1 MHPKVSV
8 IIAAYNSEKYIEKCL
23 DSIFN
28 QTFQDFEV
36 IVVNDGS
43 TDRTKNVCE
52 RYAAEHNNMIL
63 VNQENGG
70 IATARNKGLEV
81 CHSDYITF
89 SDSDDYMEADWLQ
102 HFMDAIDANP
112 ECDIAIEG
120 LLVDYNDKINHVP
133 VKAEKYDGDRIIEA
147 YQSLKS
153 LHIEGF
159 LFNKIYNRKII
170 EENNIRF
177 EYTLKEDLLFNLK
190 YLYYTTSL
198 ITISSSCYHYIQ
210 HGSQSLVH
218 RRYTA
223 NYMKDLI
230 TSLYDASIRLSE
242 RYPRNG
248 FREKIIEEYM
258 LSYSVLLFSMY
269 NRTNGI
275 TDKAERIRYIQ
286 EYQKIRK
293 ANRNIKITMGN
304 KTKRLFASFMMMP
317 PMLTDFILSAKRT
330 IKRQQF
336 KRSPICL

>member
-8 IIAAYNSEKYIEKCL
+8 IIAAYNSEKHIEKCL

-28 QTFQDFEV
+28 QTFKDFEV

-43 TDRTKNVCE
+43 TDRTKKVCV
-52 RYAAEHNNMIL
+52 RYATEHNNMIL

-81 CHSDYITF
+81 CHGDYIAF
-89 SDSDDYMEADWLQ
+89 SDSDDYMEVDWLQ

-133 VKAEKYDGDRIIEA
+133 VKAEKYEGDKIIEA

-210 HGSQSLVH
+210 HGSQSLIH

-248 FREKIIEEYM
+248 FRKKIIEEYM

-317 PMLTDFILSAKRT
+317 AIMTDLLLSVFLRK
-330 IKRQQF
+330 
-336 KRSPICL
+336 CL